1 MSSHSPSVIENSEV
15 FSRFL
20 FSPIQ
25 IDKKGKF
32 KPSSFSHVHT
42 RGCSIQRDSI
52 ANNDELLAVINYV
65 LQLGDDRAW
74 KGVIFGDCNE
84 IRNIMD
90 DSATHRLV
98 CTYDTANPDNP
109 AHAELF
115 QSQYIIDEA
124 DALEL
129 RHNLFVAFG
138 NGNIVSPSKYR
149 SGSVWA
155 NLSPQFQA
163 RP

>member
-1 MSSHSPSVIENSEV
+1 MKLESD
-15 FSRFL
+15 
-20 FSPIQ
+20 
-25 IDKKGKF
+25 DK
-32 KPSSFSHVHT
+32 S
-42 RGCSIQRDSI
+42 
-52 ANNDELLAVINYV
+52 
-65 LQLGDDRAW
+65 
-74 KGVIFGDCNE
+74 GVAG
-84 IRNIMD
+84 
-90 DSATHRLV
+90 AL
-98 CTYDTANPDNP
+98 TYDTANPDNP